1 MGWIVRVL
9 FPRSTEIFIF
19 DRRESVVDICHV
31 AAIAMCNAEEQLLN
45 VQDTDY
51 IAKKKLYEIMGD
63 GCVAVK
69 NYKKALEYYRKML
82 EVCLASFNWTVH
94 VFCNTNDILNV

>member
-1 MGWIVRVL
+1 
-9 FPRSTEIFIF
+9 
-19 DRRESVVDICHV
+19 
-31 AAIAMCNAEEQLLN
+31 MCTAENQLLS

-51 IAKKKLYEIMGD
+51 IAKKKQYEVMGD

-82 EVCLASFNWTVH
+82 EVCPASFNCTVH
-94 VFCNTNDILNV
+94 IFCNTNDILNAW